1 MLNLENEFIIERQYI
16 TFHKGIMDD
25 ACRANRFDIVEY
37 MYIKTKKIYSSNIT
51 CSKYKSEIYH
61 FLINNC
67 KFVQYKND

>member
-37 MYIKTKKIYSSNIT
+37 MYIKTKNSNFKIDLRKNNSFKDIYNELL
-51 CSKYKSEIYH
+51 SKK
-61 FLINNC
+61 
-67 KFVQYKND
+67 KR

>member
-37 MYIKTKKIYSSNIT
+37 MYIKTKKYILLILLVQNINL
-51 CSKYKSEIYH
+51 KYIIS
-61 FLINNC
+61 
-67 KFVQYKND
+67 